1 MGSHTIKGSIDQLLS
16 GDASTMQVLKNAD
29 FVIIPMLNPDG
40 VVAGN
45 FRTSLFG
52 KDINR
57 LWKSKDTTLIPE
69 IEMCRNVFTELV

>member
-1 MGSHTIKGSIDQLLS
+1 
-16 GDASTMQVLKNAD
+16 MQVLKNTD

-57 LWKSKDTTLIPE
+57 LWKSKDTTLIP
-69 IEMCRNVFTELV
+69 

>member
-1 MGSHTIKGSIDQLLS
+1 MGRQHPGESVGSHVLKGSIDQLLTGS
-16 GDASTMQVLKNAD
+16 DLTMKILQSCD
-29 FVIIPMLNPDG
+29 FVIIPMMNPDG

-57 LWKSKDTTLIPE
+57 LWKAKDSTLIP
-69 IEMCRNVFTELV
+69 

>member
-1 MGSHTIKGSIDQLLS
+1 MK
-16 GDASTMQVLKNAD
+16 VLKNCD

-52 KDINR
+52 KDLNR
-57 LWKSKDTTLIPE
+57 LFKTRDTTLIPE
-69 IEMCRNVFTELV
+69 I